1 MSALTTQLKAL
12 REQVSALHAELV
24 RYGLVVW
31 TAGNVSGRVP
41 GHDLMVIKPSGVS
54 YDELTPESMIVCDL
68 DGNVVEGD
76 LSPSSDTAA
85 HAYVYRHMPEVGG
98 VVHTHSTYACA
109 WAARGEPV
117 PCVLTAM
124 ADEFGGEIPV
134 GPFALIGDDSIG
146 RGIVET
152 LSGHRSA
159 AVLMRS
165 HGVFTIGK
173 DARAAVK
180 AAVMC
185 EDVARSVHLAR
196 QLGEPLPH
204 RPGRHRPP
212 LRPLPE
218 RLRPAR
224 KALSPSPSHPIRT
237 QIFTLTP
244 NGVPRIMSTSP
255 TREIWFVT
263 GSQGLYGEETLR
275 QVASQSQVIAEALD
289 AAPDIVI
296 RVVWKPVLT
305 DAAAIRRLC
314 LDATADDSCI
324 GLIAWMHTFSPAKMW
339 IAGLEALRK
348 PLLHLHTQANVA
360 LPWADIDMDFMNLN
374 QAAHG
379 DREFGYIQTRLG
391 VARKTV
397 AGHVSDPRVIAS
409 VATWAR
415 AAAGWAATR
424 SLKLARFGDNMR
436 YVAVTEGDKTEAEAV
451 FGVQVNT
458 WGVNDLVAAVDAAP
472 KDGIDELVAEYAD
485 RYDVAPEL
493 LPGGERHESLRYGAA
508 IELGLRSF
516 LDAGGFGAFTTS
528 FEDLGGLRQLPGL
541 AVQRLMA
548 DGYGFGAEGDWKTA
562 ILVRAAKVMG
572 AGLPG
577 GASLMEDYTYDL
589 TPGEER
595 ILGAH
600 MLEVCPTLTAA
611 RPRLEIHPL
620 SIGGREDPV
629 RLVFTADPGPGV
641 VVALSDMRDRFRLV
655 ANQVE
660 LVPPTAPLPKLPV
673 GRAVWKPAPDF
684 ATSATAW
691 LTAGAAHHT
700 AMSTA
705 VGLEAFEDY
714 ARMAGTEL
722 LVIDS
727 TTTLR
732 SFEAE
737 IRANAAYYRLARGI

>member
-1 MSALTTQLKAL
+1 M
-12 REQVSALHAELV
+12 
-24 RYGLVVW
+24 
-31 TAGNVSGRVP
+31 
-41 GHDLMVIKPSGVS
+41 
-54 YDELTPESMIVCDL
+54 
-68 DGNVVEGD
+68 
-76 LSPSSDTAA
+76 
-85 HAYVYRHMPEVGG
+85 
-98 VVHTHSTYACA
+98 
-109 WAARGEPV
+109 
-117 PCVLTAM
+117 
-124 ADEFGGEIPV
+124 
-134 GPFALIGDDSIG
+134 
-146 RGIVET
+146 
-152 LSGHRSA
+152 
-159 AVLMRS
+159 
-165 HGVFTIGK
+165 
-173 DARAAVK
+173 
-180 AAVMC
+180 
-185 EDVARSVHLAR
+185 
-196 QLGEPLPH
+196 
-204 RPGRHRPP
+204 
-212 LRPLPE
+212 
-218 RLRPAR
+218 
-224 KALSPSPSHPIRT
+224 
-237 QIFTLTP
+237 TP
-244 NGVPRIMSTSP
+244 NGVFRIMSTSP
-255 TREIWFVT
+255 TAEIWFVT

-275 QVASQSQVIAEALD
+275 QVASQSRVIAEALD
-289 AAPDIVI
+289 AAPDITI

-305 DAAAIRRLC
+305 DTAAIRRLC
-314 LDATADDSCI
+314 LDASADDSCI

-339 IAGLEALRK
+339 IAGLEALSK

-360 LPWADIDMDFMNLN
+360 LPWAEIDMDFMNLN

-391 VARKTV
+391 IARKTV
-397 AGHVSDPRVIAS
+397 AGHVSDPRVVTS

-415 AAAGWAATR
+415 AAAGRAATQ

-451 FGVQVNT
+451 LGVQVNT

-472 KDGIDELVAEYAD
+472 KDRVDELVEEYAD

-493 LPGGERHESLRYGAA
+493 LPGGDRHESLRYGAA

-516 LDAGGFGAFTTS
+516 LEAGDFSAFTTS
-528 FEDLGGLRQLPGL
+528 FEDLGALRQLPGL

-600 MLEVCPTLTAA
+600 MLEVCPTLTTT

-684 ATSATAW
+684 ATSAAAW

-700 AMSTA
+700 VMSTA
-705 VGLEAFEDY
+705 VGIEAFEDF

-722 LVIDS
+722 LIIDS
-727 TTTLR
+727 ATTLR